1 MSCERALL
9 YKNYYTYL
17 YGLPMKLRD
26 PGANINHPV
35 EKRSFKGKE
44 YLVLKVT
51 YDPSVGSDIW
61 FFYLNPETYAME
73 IYQFFKRDDSGE
85 LLPNSGEY
93 ILLEGLSEVNGIQM
107 PKVRS
112 WYYNKNDALL
122 GTDTLVSN

>member
-1 MSCERALL
+1 
-9 YKNYYTYL
+9 
-17 YGLPMKLRD
+17 
-26 PGANINHPV
+26 
-35 EKRSFKGKE
+35 
-44 YLVLKVT
+44 
-51 YDPSVGSDIW
+51 
-61 FFYLNPETYAME
+61 ME